1 MYILGVNISHDSSTC
16 LLKDGEI
23 VYYSENERLTGDK
36 AREEDDKINIIKT
49 FFNENKILPI
59 YDHIESIKKY
69 TKEID
74 YIIFSSYG
82 SYRLDNEDKFIDDK
96 ILIRS
101 IISKLSEE
109 NIKFNTSVFYEN
121 NHHIYHAANAFYASG
136 FQDSAA
142 LIMDGGGSFDHDY
155 FTNHTKKIS
164 DYPFREVES
173 IYTCSYDFP
182 NFTSHYKVNSM
193 LDDPF
198 DETEEIFW
206 KKTDNEIY
214 TKSRSCGDIFN
225 VIAQMLDMGKDN
237 SNGAGKLMG
246 LSGHRLKT
254 DKSIPMKLFDR
265 SKIDQII
272 DQYETKHEMF
282 LVEWFEKIDD
292 VYVTRN
298 RLLSHINDFMK
309 NNVRDKSLSKQNLD
323 FYILASLAYKL
334 QKETFLHTIRLIDKA
349 IKITGKN
356 RIVLSGGYFMNCVNN
371 FKYTQLFPQ
380 IEFFVDPIPHDGGTA
395 IGAAKYFW
403 YGLTKS
409 KDKFQFENVYFG
421 P

>member
-1 MYILGVNISHDSSTC
+1 MYILGVNISHDASTC

-23 VYYSENERLTGDK
+23 VYYSEDERLTGDK
-36 AREEDDKINIIKT
+36 VKSFIDRDNILNTFFEED
-49 FFNENKILPI
+49 KILPI
-59 YDHIESIKKY
+59 YHHIESIKKY

-82 SYRLDNEDKFIDDK
+82 THRVDNEDNFIDDK
-96 ILIRS
+96 LAIKS

-136 FQDSAA
+136 FEDSAA
-142 LIMDGGGSFDHDY
+142 LIMDGGGSFDHTY
-155 FTNHTKKIS
+155 FTNNTKKTS

-173 IYTCSYDFP
+173 IYSCSYDFP
-182 NFTSHYKVNSM
+182 NFNSHYKVNSM
-193 LDDPF
+193 LDDQYG
-198 DETEEIFW
+198 ETEEIFW
-206 KKTDNEIY
+206 KRHDSEIY

-225 VIAQMLDMGKDN
+225 EISLMLGMDKGN

-246 LSGHRLKT
+246 LSGHRLKSK
-254 DKSIPMKLFDR
+254 DKSINEKIINDYEKKHELFLYEWFR
-265 SKIDQII
+265 KIDNI
-272 DQYETKHEMF
+272 
-282 LVEWFEKIDD
+282 
-292 VYVTRN
+292 YVTQD
-298 RLLSHINDFMK
+298 RLLNHIYNFIE
-309 NNVRDKSLSKQNLD
+309 NNVRDKSLSKENLD

-334 QKETFLHTIRLIDKA
+334 QKETFLHTIRLIDKT

-371 FKYTQLFPQ
+371 FKYTQLFPH

-409 KDKFQFENVYFG
+409 KDKFPFENVYFG